1 MPSRFRLALIAG
13 GMALLSS
20 VASAQSAQTAQYIS
34 SYTWAESD
42 KGFGGFSGIEVSE
55 DGMTF
60 TTIGDHGAI
69 VTGQFERDGAQISG
83 VTSAFEE
90 LKNTKGNALTKLES
104 DAEGLAIRA
113 DGRIFVSFERFHR
126 VWTYQAPASKAAS
139 IQLHAYFEHLKNNG
153 GLEALA
159 IDPDGTL
166 YALPETSSGGA
177 ITIYRF
183 EGDVWDAPYQIPQ
196 LGAFRVVGADFGP
209 NGKLYVLE
217 RALNSIFG
225 FQTQVRRFDIKGDTI
240 GKGELILRTIA
251 GTHDNLEGLSVWR
264 DNTDDIRLT
273 MISDDNF
280 NILQHTE
287 FVEYRLQE

>member
-1 MPSRFRLALIAG
+1 MPSRIRLALIAG
-13 GMALLSS
+13 GIALLSS
-20 VASAQSAQTAQYIS
+20 VATAQTAQYVS
-34 SYTWAESD
+34 SYTWAISD
-42 KGFGGFSGIEVSE
+42 KDFGGFSGIEVSG

-69 VTGQFERDGAQISG
+69 VTGGFERDGAQISG
-83 VTSAFEE
+83 VISTIKE
-90 LKNTKGNALTKLES
+90 LKNTKGNALTRVES

-113 DGRIFVSFERFHR
+113 DGRIFISFERFHR
-126 VWTYQAPASKAAS
+126 IWAYDDPASEAAW
-139 IQLHAYFEHLKNNG
+139 IQRHAYFKHLKYND

-166 YALPETSSGGA
+166 YALPETSGGGA

-183 EGDVWDAPYQIPQ
+183 GGDVWDAPYQIPQ
-196 LGAFRVVGADFGP
+196 MGAFRAVGADFGP
-209 NGKLYVLE
+209 DGKLYVLE
-217 RALNSIFG
+217 RALNSVFG
-225 FQTQVRRFDIKGDTI
+225 FQAQVRRFDIKGDRI
-240 GKGELILRTIA
+240 GKGELILQTA
-251 GTHDNLEGLSVWR
+251 SGTHDNLEGLSVWR
-264 DNTDDIRLT
+264 DNKGDIRLT